1 MANKVVQIYFDFN
14 GPFGDEMSQQLVE
27 LAESINQEPG
37 FLWKVWTENALV
49 QEAGGIYLF
58 DSEANAQRYMDKHM
72 ERLKQ
77 FGATNITVKLFDV
90 NEPLTR
96 LNHGQLG

>member
-1 MANKVVQIYFDFN
+1 MAKKLVQIHFDFN

-37 FLWKVWTENALV
+37 FLWKVWTENVLA

-77 FGATNITVKLFDV
+77 FGATKITVKLFDV

-96 LNHGQLG
+96 LNHGQLR

>member
-1 MANKVVQIYFDFN
+1 MANKLVQIYFDFN

-27 LAESINQEPG
+27 LAESINREPG
-37 FLWKVWTENALV
+37 FLWKVWTENALA

-96 LNHGQLG
+96 LNHGQVG

>member
-1 MANKVVQIYFDFN
+1 MTNKLLQIHFDFN
-14 GPFGDEMSQQLVE
+14 GPFGDNMSDQLVA

-37 FLWKVWTENALV
+37 FLWKVWTENAQAL
-49 QEAGGIYLF
+49 EAGGVYLF
-58 DSEANAQRYMDKHM
+58 DCEANAQRYMNKHM

-90 NEPLTR
+90 NAPLTR
-96 LNHGQLG
+96 LNYGQVE